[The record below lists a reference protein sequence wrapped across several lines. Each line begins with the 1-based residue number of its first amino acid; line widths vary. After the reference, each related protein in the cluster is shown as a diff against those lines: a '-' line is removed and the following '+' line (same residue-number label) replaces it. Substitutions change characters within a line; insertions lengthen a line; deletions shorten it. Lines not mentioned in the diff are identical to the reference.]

1 MPKIIQCQ
9 ELLLEIQIIKNE
21 SKKDTIPGEII
32 MINKQEGIIIMTEDY
47 PIQIKY
53 AQLEGKKPVDSYTLS
68 IQSKVS
74 VKNVFGN

>member
-1 MPKIIQCQ
+1 
-9 ELLLEIQIIKNE
+9 
-21 SKKDTIPGEII
+21 
-32 MINKQEGIIIMTEDY
+32 MINKQDGIIIMTEDC

-68 IQSKVS
+68 VQSKVG